1 MGLGAQGSEHAKVR
15 LRRSGRGRLLGVR
28 ARARVQVRGR
38 GRARARARA
47 RVGDRVGFRVRVSMQ
62 RRRLLGG
69 LSDVRRVSRGDV
81 ALEHLEQQL
90 LRVG

>member
-15 LRRSGRGRLLGVR
+15 LRRSGRRRLLGVR

-38 GRARARARA
+38 GRARARAR
-47 RVGDRVGFRVRVSMQ
+47 VGVRVGFRVRVSVQ

-69 LSDVRRVSRGDV
+69 LGVVGRVCGGDV
-81 ALEHLEQQL
+81 ALEQLEQQL